1 MSLINYRITVETAS
15 GQEKLSGMADLSEG
29 PLRIRCDVPE
39 GHLRDVEADMRLDI
53 AEDDR
58 IFVNGYQTWTH
69 SPEFAPGD
77 VQRVFGKKLPEKL
90 THKFYLERYGDLFF
104 RKYPETPGVFTGYSY
119 CYIRSGE
126 EFRLFASLDEEPG
139 YTIFTVDA
147 ESGKLL
153 IERDCRGMSC
163 KGELKAFDI
172 FCAKGSEDEV
182 FDAWFDAMGIKAR
195 TTEKLAGYT
204 SWYNRYNKIS
214 ESELLSDLDGAA
226 GVLKHGDLF
235 QIDDGWQ
242 AAVGDWLT
250 VREDRFPSGL
260 KAFTDE
266 IHLRGFK
273 AGLWLAPFGAQE
285 SSDLVKNHP
294 DWLLRPGGK
303 SWAAGVNWGPFYA
316 LDIDKPEVV
325 QYLEKVFRTV
335 FDEWGFDLVKLDF
348 LYAAAPYGTE
358 DESRAGRMIRAMK
371 LIRSWCGDKL
381 VLGCGV
387 PLMPA
392 FGLVD
397 YCRIGCDVG
406 PEWDSTALMRMTHR
420 ERVSTK
426 NSIDDTTFRRQ
437 LNGRAFM
444 NDPDVF
450 FLRDENCKMNAEEKK
465 ALYTANASYGGILLT
480 SDDFNKWDECK
491 KETYRAV
498 REMFGA

>member
-15 GQEKLSGMADLSEG
+15 GQEKLDGMAELSEG

-39 GHLRDVEADMRLDI
+39 GHLRDVEADMRLEI

-77 VQRVFGKKLPEKL
+77 VQRVFGKKLPKKL
-90 THKFYLERYGDLFF
+90 THKFYLERYGDIFF
-104 RKYPETPGVFTGYSY
+104 RNYPQTPGIFTGYSY

-139 YTIFTVDA
+139 YTVFTVDA
-147 ESGKLL
+147 VSGKLL

-172 FCAKGSEDEV
+172 FYAKGTEDEV
-182 FDAWFDAMGIKAR
+182 FDAWFRAIGIKAR

-226 GVLKHGDLF
+226 GVLRRGDLF

-266 IHLRGFK
+266 IHLRGYK

-285 SSDLVKNHP
+285 SSELVKNHP
-294 DWLLRPGGK
+294 DWLLKPGGK
-303 SWAAGVNWGPFYA
+303 PWAAGVNWGPFYA

-325 QYLEKVFRTV
+325 AYLEKVFRTV

-450 FLRDENCKMNAEEKK
+450 FLRDENCKMTPEEKK
-465 ALYTANASYGGILLT
+465 TLYTVNASYGGILLT
-480 SDDFNKWDECK
+480 SDDFSKWDDDK
-491 KETYRAV
+491 KAV
-498 REMFGA
+498 YKEIRSIFGG

>member
-1 MSLINYRITVETAS
+1 MSLINYRITVETPS
-15 GQEKLSGMADLSEG
+15 GPEKLSGMSELSGG
-29 PLRIRCDVPE
+29 PLRIRCDVPA
-39 GHLRDVEADMRLDI
+39 GLLRDVEADMRLEI
-53 AEDDR
+53 TEGDR
-58 IFVNGYQTWTH
+58 IFVNGYQTWTY
-69 SPEFAPGD
+69 SPEFAPWD

-104 RKYPETPGVFTGYSY
+104 RKYTEQPGIFTGYSY
-119 CYIRSGE
+119 CYVRNGNK
-126 EFRLFASLDEEPG
+126 FRLFASLDEEPG

-147 ESGKLL
+147 PTDTLR
-153 IERDCRGMSC
+153 IERDCRGTACGGNLS
-163 KGELKAFDI
+163 AFDLLY
-172 FCAKGSEDEV
+172 AEGAEDEV
-182 FDAWFDAMGIKAR
+182 FDAWFKAMGVEPR

-204 SWYNRYNKIS
+204 SWYNRYNKIC
-214 ESELLSDLDGAA
+214 ESDLMSDLDGAA
-226 GVLKHGDLF
+226 GILRRGDLF

-242 AAVGDWLT
+242 AAVGDWLN

-260 KAFTDE
+260 KAFVDE
-266 IHLRGFK
+266 IHMRGYK

-285 SSDLVKNHP
+285 SSALVKDHP
-294 DWLLRPGGK
+294 DWLLKPGGK
-303 SWAAGVNWGPFYA
+303 PWAAGVNWGPFYA

-325 QYLEKVFRTV
+325 EYLEKVFRTV

-358 DESRAGRMIRAMK
+358 KESRAGRMIRAMK
-371 LIRSWCGDKL
+371 LIRNWCGDKL

-406 PEWDSTALMRMTHR
+406 PDWDSTALMRMTHR
-420 ERVSTK
+420 ERVSTR
-426 NSIDDTTFRRQ
+426 NSIDDTTYRRQ

-450 FLRDENCKMNAEEKK
+450 FLRDENCKLTEEQKRL
-465 ALYTANASYGGILLT
+465 LYEANAAYGGILLT
-480 SDDFNKWDECK
+480 SDDFNKWDDSK
-491 KETYRAV
+491 IETYKAI